1 MNGIKLFLKLIE
13 DRKDVDASREN
24 NNEEEKEEE
33 KKEDNDGEE
42 KKDDFNES
50 KSYELSDSSKK
61 NNYEKEK
68 NELKIQAMKILL
80 NLSGNEVI
88 KNEITSPNLVLSL
101 LSSLQDNPNDNP
113 KLKVEICKLLS
124 NLVNN
129 NGIYIV
135 LLFIVENQKL
145 IFEKNGI
152 EVLLKYLRNDDIDL
166 NIQSCRCLI
175 CLTYNYEPNRLVILK
190 SNTNIS
196 TVLQCFNKMNNELI
210 CYVCKLLCNISCNN
224 IDIMNKVKIDKM
236 IIELL
241 IKVFNL
247 PNIEVKKNSLRCI
260 LKFGSDSD
268 YDLKVLNENQIV
280 NELINCLKTKDLIL
294 LEMVLDCLYRL
305 TYNCIY
311 YDFILYRS
319 NLHFEF

>member
-1 MNGIKLFLKLIE
+1 M
-13 DRKDVDASREN
+13 
-24 NNEEEKEEE
+24 
-33 KKEDNDGEE
+33 
-42 KKDDFNES
+42 
-50 KSYELSDSSKK
+50 
-61 NNYEKEK
+61 
-68 NELKIQAMKILL
+68 
-80 NLSGNEVI
+80 
-88 KNEITSPNLVLSL
+88 
-101 LSSLQDNPNDNP
+101 
-113 KLKVEICKLLS
+113 
-124 NLVNN
+124 
-129 NGIYIV
+129 
-135 LLFIVENQKL
+135 
-145 IFEKNGI
+145 
-152 EVLLKYLRNDDIDL
+152 LKYLRHDDIDL

-190 SNTNIS
+190 SNSNIS

-224 IDIMNKVKIDKM
+224 NDIMSKVKTEKM

-311 YDFILYRS
+311 YHLFMFYFDIDRISILNFDIEAELKYISKSNSGNIKIFADKLVLILY
-319 NLHFEF
+319 NYK

>member
-1 MNGIKLFLKLIE
+1 M
-13 DRKDVDASREN
+13 
-24 NNEEEKEEE
+24 
-33 KKEDNDGEE
+33 
-42 KKDDFNES
+42 
-50 KSYELSDSSKK
+50 
-61 NNYEKEK
+61 
-68 NELKIQAMKILL
+68 
-80 NLSGNEVI
+80 
-88 KNEITSPNLVLSL
+88 
-101 LSSLQDNPNDNP
+101 
-113 KLKVEICKLLS
+113 
-124 NLVNN
+124 
-129 NGIYIV
+129 
-135 LLFIVENQKL
+135 
-145 IFEKNGI
+145 
-152 EVLLKYLRNDDIDL
+152 
-166 NIQSCRCLI
+166 
-175 CLTYNYEPNRLVILK
+175 ILK
-190 SNTNIS
+190 SSTNIS

-311 YDFILYRS
+311 YIFIMPLHHIDRISILNFDIQAELKYISKSNSGNIKIFADKLVLILY
-319 NLHFEF
+319 NYK